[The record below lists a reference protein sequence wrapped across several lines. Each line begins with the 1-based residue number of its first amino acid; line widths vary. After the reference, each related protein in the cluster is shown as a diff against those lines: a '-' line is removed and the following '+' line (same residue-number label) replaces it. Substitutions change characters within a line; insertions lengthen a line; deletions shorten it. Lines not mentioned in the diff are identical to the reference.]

1 MKTSGAIINA
11 IIVTVDAQRRV
22 LSDAGILWKDG
33 IITDIASSAEIARA
47 AEAAGITAKD
57 AKGAIVFP
65 GLINT
70 HNHIFQ
76 HLLKGLG
83 TDMNLEDWWP
93 TVIGPAGVNLRE
105 QHLRAAVMGASL
117 EALRTGCTTIV
128 DYMQVHPVKGL
139 SAVELEAAKE
149 SGIRLMYGR
158 GFRDGGKSNV
168 FSQKGLS
175 EDLQSVFDEVA
186 ELDRLYSTE
195 DHLRRVFLAP
205 ASPPAL
211 SLEGLTATANF
222 AKSANIPVTMHV
234 FETGS
239 DDRVCL
245 ERDGM
250 TTIDYLEKAGMLQ
263 PDFLAVHCVQVDDD
277 IIARFKKNGVKVSHN
292 PLSNMYLASGVAPV
306 PAYRKAGVT
315 VSLGTDGAASN
326 NSNNMLEVLKS
337 TALLHKVASGDP
349 QAVSAPEVLEMA
361 TMGGAR
367 AIGLENELGSLEA
380 GKRADLFV
388 FDPLKSPTCCP
399 MFDPVSTLV
408 YSSDSRGVT
417 MTVVNGRVLL
427 EDDRFVHVNEEEVL
441 REEQRQAR
449 DLAAKTGFSGV

>member
-1 MKTSGAIINA
+1 MKNSGAIIRA
-11 IIVTVDAQRRV
+11 TVVTVDAERRV
-22 LSDAGILWKDG
+22 LRDAGILWEKG
-33 IITDIASSAEIARA
+33 IITALGSSQEIAAA
-47 AEAAGITAKD
+47 AEAAGIRAKD

-93 TVIGPAGVNLRE
+93 TVIGPAGTKLRE
-105 QHLRAAVMGASL
+105 EHLRAAVMGASL
-117 EALRTGCTTIV
+117 EALRTGTTTIV

-139 SAVELEAAKE
+139 SAVELETARE

-175 EDLQSVFDEVA
+175 EDLESVFQEVE
-186 ELDRLYSTE
+186 ELNRLYSDG
-195 DHLRRVFLAP
+195 DHMRRVYLAP

-211 SLEGLTATANF
+211 SLEGLTAAGQF
-222 AKSANIPVTMHV
+222 SKKAGIPITMHV
-234 FETGS
+234 FETDS

-245 ERDGM
+245 SRDGM
-250 TTIDYLEKAGMLQ
+250 PTIDYLEKAGLLN
-263 PDFLAVHCVQVDDD
+263 PDFLAVHCVKVNED
-277 IIARFKKNGVKVSHN
+277 IIARFQKNGVKVSHN

-306 PAYRKAGVT
+306 PAYRKAGIT
-315 VSLGTDGAASN
+315 VSLATDGAASN
-326 NSNNMLEVLKS
+326 NSNNMLEVLKG
-337 TALLHKVASGDP
+337 TALLHKVFSGDP
-349 QAVSAPEVLEMA
+349 EAVSAPQVLEMA

-367 AIGLENELGSLEA
+367 AIGLEKELGSLEV
-380 GKRADLFV
+380 GKRADLFL
-388 FDPLKSPTCCP
+388 FDPLRSPTCCP

-417 MTVVNGRVLL
+417 MTVVNGRILL
-427 EDDRFVHVNEEEVL
+427 EDDRFTHVDEEEVL

-449 DLAAKTGFSGV
+449 DIWAQIGFSGV

>member
-1 MKTSGAIINA
+1 MKNSGAIINA

-22 LSDAGILWKDG
+22 LTDAGILWHDG
-33 IITDIASSAEIARA
+33 IITAIGTSAEVSKAA
-47 AEAAGITAKD
+47 AEAGVSCKD

-93 TVIGPAGVNLRE
+93 TVIGPAGTKLRE

-117 EALRTGCTTIV
+117 EALRTGTTTIV

-139 SAVELEAAKE
+139 SAVELETAEK

-175 EDLQSVFDEVA
+175 ENLQSVFDEVA
-186 ELDRLYSTE
+186 ELNRTYSTA
-195 DHLRRVFLAP
+195 DHMRRVYLAP

-211 SLEGLTATANF
+211 SLEGLTATAQF
-222 AKSANIPVTMHV
+222 ARSAKIPVTMHV
-234 FETGS
+234 FETAS
-239 DDRVCL
+239 DDRICL
-245 ERDGM
+245 SRDGM
-250 TTIDYLEKAGMLQ
+250 PTIDYLETAGMLH
-263 PDFLAVHCVQVDDD
+263 PDFLAVHCVQVNED
-277 IIARFKKNGVKVSHN
+277 IIARFKKNDVKVSHN

-306 PAYRKAGVT
+306 PAYRKAGIT
-315 VSLGTDGAASN
+315 VSLTTDGAASN
-326 NSNNMLEVLKS
+326 NSNNMLEVLKG
-337 TALLHKVASGDP
+337 TALLHKVFSGDP

-367 AIGLENELGSLEA
+367 AIGLEKELGSLEV
-380 GKRADLFV
+380 GKRADLFL

-427 EDDRFVHVNEEEVL
+427 QDDRFTHVDEEEVL

-449 DLAAKTGFSGV
+449 DLAAQTGFSGV